1 MKTPTAMAF
10 GEEPTEK
17 VVSIDHRRWKQHCN
31 GLYKCRWQRE
41 FSIWHRTG
49 SYPAGSSQIQGS
61 IRQMASVMGNP
72 HAFDHQR
79 KCDGLAATAINGVA
93 LDQDFTGL
101 GVIVILHPVFIIRH
115 IIAGRH
121 GKDVGRYNYRAYTEH
136 T

>member
-49 SYPAGSSQIQGS
+49 IKIPW
-61 IRQMASVMGNP
+61 
-72 HAFDHQR
+72 
-79 KCDGLAATAINGVA
+79 
-93 LDQDFTGL
+93 
-101 GVIVILHPVFIIRH
+101 
-115 IIAGRH
+115 
-121 GKDVGRYNYRAYTEH
+121 DVGKPSIDQT
-136 T
+136 